1 MTEIVETLLK
11 RLELIKDS
19 DPFNKRILNDCYD
32 TITELNKRLVE
43 LENTLENVY
52 ESVGTEQ
59 KL

>member
-1 MTEIVETLLK
+1 MDRSTIIK

-19 DPFNKRILNDCYD
+19 DPFNKRILNDCYE
-32 TITELNKRLVE
+32 IIIELTERLE
-43 LENTLENVY
+43 TLEQTLENVY

>member
-1 MTEIVETLLK
+1 MDRSTIIK

-19 DPFNKRILNDCYD
+19 DPFNKRILNDCYEI
-32 TITELNKRLVE
+32 ITELSERLE
-43 LENTLENVY
+43 TLEQTLENVY